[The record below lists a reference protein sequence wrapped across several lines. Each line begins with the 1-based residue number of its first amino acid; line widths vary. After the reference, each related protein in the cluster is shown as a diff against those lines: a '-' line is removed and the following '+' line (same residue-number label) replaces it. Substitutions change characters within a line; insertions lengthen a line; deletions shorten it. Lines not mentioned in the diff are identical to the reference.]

1 MSHGKV
7 WHSFFVEYK
16 LWRGAVYG
24 RAVIQNGITV
34 LLIQQCPVKDTI
46 QGKTMKKCSFF
57 VEKNQIC

>member
-16 LWRGAVYG
+16 LWRGAVYE

-34 LLIQQCPVKDTI
+34 LLIQ
-46 QGKTMKKCSFF
+46 
-57 VEKNQIC
+57 